1 MITGLKD
8 NEAVMFGDLVQ
19 VKLPYGSYEVNGV
32 GLSGGKVVTVSKD
45 SVINKVKTLGM
56 ETTHYYST
64 KEGCQDCI
72 SVEEYQALNKSS
84 YGEWDDDSEEYVYE
98 SLEQEFECRKKREEL
113 QWWKPAQV
121 DRGYELEYFEYVV
134 VGVLED
140 TGSPFIESPIIY
152 GKVSWN
158 GGRSFYKC
166 NLSWAAFKRYSE
178 YESKYKDLVKF
189 DNDSYQYLRFAK
201 VNGNYVFA
209 DKSPFKD
216 KSILYTDT
224 LEKAKELISGAIK
237 EVDRVLG
244 PIVSPIELGI
254 QDAGKLLAS
263 VGRVIETTRVLDVKQ
278 KSYTSKAALLQK
290 LLEIENDLKS
300 VVDRGLEENNDD
312 I

>member
-8 NEAVMFGDLVQ
+8 NEAVIFGDLVQ
-19 VKLPYGSYEVNGV
+19 VKLPYGSYEVDGV
-32 GLSGGKVVTVSKD
+32 GLSGGNVVTVSKD
-45 SVINKVKTLGM
+45 SVINKVKMLGM

-64 KEGCQDCI
+64 KENCQDCI
-72 SVEEYQALNKSS
+72 SIEEYQSLKESS
-84 YGEWDDDSEEYVYE
+84 YGEWDDDLEQYVYE
-98 SLEQEFECRKKREEL
+98 SLEQEFECRKEQEEL
-113 QWWKPAQV
+113 QFWKPSQV
-121 DRGYELEYFEYVV
+121 DRGYELECFEYVV

-140 TGSPFIESPIIY
+140 TRSPFIESPIIY

-166 NLSWAAFKRYSE
+166 NLSGAAFKRYSE
-178 YESKYKDLVKF
+178 YESKYKKSVRF

-209 DKSPFKD
+209 DKSPFQD

-244 PIVSPIELGI
+244 PIVNPIELGI
-254 QDAGKLLAS
+254 QDAGKLLAA
-263 VGRVIETTRVLDVKQ
+263 VGRVIDTTRGLDVKQ
-278 KSYTSKAALLQK
+278 KSSSSKVAILRKLQ
-290 LLEIENDLKS
+290 EIENDLKS
-300 VVDRGLEENNDD
+300 VVDKGLEENSDD
-312 I
+312 